1 MQTMILIFST
11 FGNKKEAKDAGK
23 ELLKKRIIACYN
35 LVPVESAYLWK
46 GKIEEE
52 NEVLMICK
60 TKKENFEKVEKYIIE
75 HSDYEIPE
83 IVAVETSYVNK
94 PYLDWINAETKS

>member
-1 MQTMILIFST
+1 MILIYST
-11 FGNKKEAKDAGK
+11 FENKKEATKVGK
-23 ELLKKRIIACYN
+23 ELLKKRLIACYN

-52 NEVLMICK
+52 NEILMICK
-60 TKKENFEKVEKYIIE
+60 TKNENFEKVEKYLLE

-83 IVAVETSYVNK
+83 VVAVETSYVNK
-94 PYLDWINAETKS
+94 SYLNWINAETKT

>member
-1 MQTMILIFST
+1 MILIFST

-35 LVPVESAYLWK
+35 LILVESAYLWR

-60 TKKENFEKVEKYIIE
+60 ARKENFEKVEKYLTQ

>member
-1 MQTMILIFST
+1 MILIFT
-11 FGNKKEAKDAGK
+11 TLEKKETAVKIGK
-23 ELLKKRIIACYN
+23 ELLRKRVIACYN
-35 LVPVESAYLWK
+35 LFPVESAYLWK

-60 TKKENFEKVEKYIIE
+60 ARKENFEKVEKYLTL